1 MKRSLWIWGLI
12 VLISGAGIG
21 GVYLARQADSGAA
34 GAVKSQEQQQRSLQ
48 YKGITYSLPER
59 TDRIVVTGAL
69 EAMED
74 LLLLSVKPAGVM
86 TIGGVFPALFADI
99 TAGAQPIGERMQ
111 PSLEAILKLRPD
123 VILSS
128 DKFPAATTA
137 QLQKI
142 APTISIS
149 HFPSDGETN
158 LLFLGELTGR
168 QERAKEILAAYRQ
181 DLAGAKNRLPE
192 SVRDKKVVAIRIRV
206 GNIFVYPTNVF
217 FNDILYQELGLA
229 APEAIKSVK
238 AQEIISMEKF
248 SEIDPDYIFLQY
260 EVSESPSNPKAL
272 EDLQQNPV
280 WQRLKAVKNGRV
292 FINSVDP
299 LIQGVAVGG
308 KIQFLHAA
316 VEKLSQ

>member
-1 MKRSLWIWGLI
+1 MKRSLVIWGLI

-21 GVYLARQADSGAA
+21 GIYLARHADSGAA

-48 YKGITYSLPER
+48 YKGMTYLLPER
-59 TDRIVVTGAL
+59 AERIVVTGAL
-69 EAMED
+69 EALED
-74 LLLLSVKPAGVM
+74 LLLLGVKPAGVM

-99 TAGAQPIGERMQ
+99 TADAQPIGERMQ

-123 VILSS
+123 VIVSS

-142 APTISIS
+142 APTIPIS
-149 HFPSDGETN
+149 HFPSDGEAN
-158 LLFLGELTGR
+158 LQFLGELTGR
-168 QERAKEILAAYRQ
+168 QERAQEILASYRK
-181 DLAGAKNRLPE
+181 DLAEAKKRLPE
-192 SVRDKKVVAIRIRV
+192 AVKNKKVVAIRIRV
-206 GNIFVYPTNVF
+206 GNIFVYPPDVF
-217 FNDILYQELGLA
+217 YNDILYQELGLA
-229 APEAIKSVK
+229 VPVEIKSVK
-238 AQEIISMEKF
+238 AQEVISMEKF

-260 EVSESPSNPKAL
+260 EVSESPANPRAL
-272 EDLQQNPV
+272 EDLQRNPV